1 MFVILPEF
9 HVILLSSFFH
19 DHDNR
24 SPGFTDKKLFTRVCL
39 GNFVVCVMSVS
50 CLAEEG
56 GTETGVL
63 FHRRRS
69 RRREE
74 EDEEKKQ
81 RRPRDEGGKEN
92 E

>member
-63 FHRRRS
+63 FHRSRS
-69 RRREE
+69 RE
-74 EDEEKKQ
+74 EDEEKTK
-81 RRPRDEGGKEN
+81 RRGRKRE
-92 E
+92 